1 MSLKALQWYF
11 FLYFIS
17 DKKNAHLFSWNG
29 STLLF
34 IHLNVDDEANQEEG
48 EPSYVEY
55 EEGSGNVFYHDTGT
69 VFTVDLKK
77 NSLMVPLKI
86 SVFTR

>member
-11 FLYFIS
+11 FV
-17 DKKNAHLFSWNG
+17 LFSWNG

-69 VFTVDLKK
+69 VFTVDLEKY
-77 NSLMVPLKI
+77 SLMVFKNICFYKI
-86 SVFTR
+86 VRQEI